1 MKQKILIILI
11 FVSIIVSSLYFGFPR
26 LEKFS
31 GVDEPYWSYD
41 RVPKFWNAIKTKQW
55 KKTNLCD
62 KPGIVLAMVSGIG
75 LPFDGEDYESIKNL
89 KKLRYEPKTPEDVQ
103 RIENLYF
110 HLRLP
115 VFLFTL
121 AVLPLFYFFIRKLLG
136 HSTAVFAIVFIGL
149 SPILL
154 GISLIINS
162 DAMLWIL
169 AGLSILSLFVF
180 LKDGQKKY
188 LFISGFLLGAS
199 VITKYVANV
208 LFVYFFLVFL
218 MEYFLHA
225 RQKMEVREYLKQ
237 ALINYAILFGT
248 AIATAFIL
256 FPATWV
262 KFSTLVNATIGNDV
276 FSSTWPLFV
285 GIIGFFALDTYF
297 FKTKFS
303 TIIFD
308 FLAKYRKILI
318 KTVGAAFLLL
328 VVIVFIH
335 VYAGIKIFD
344 IEELIASPKGIG
356 SGNILY
362 KYSGAITADVY
373 SLIFSISPL
382 ILLFFIFSIFSLFY
396 AKKELERRDITTFY
410 ILVFILIFY
419 LGSAVNEVT
428 TTVRYQ
434 IVTYPLVFV
443 LAAIG
448 ITSFLRIKKVK
459 KVIPKI
465 AALIAVFVIL
475 EFSLFFVNPNFLAY
489 ASEIL
494 PKKFIVNLK
503 GMGEGSYEAANYLNR
518 LPDAHNMIIWSD
530 KGAVCERFVGKCFI
544 DFKKK
549 TFSENKIDYFV
560 LSTDRRSRT
569 FKLSGGIKIYNNAN
583 ETSKDA
589 IGFVDY
595 KYLYS
600 IDNAEKGIIIN
611 NNPNNFVKI
620 IKTEKLFQEYAPR

>member
-11 FVSIIVSSLYFGFPR
+11 FFSIFASSFYFGFPR

-41 RVPKFWNAIKTKQW
+41 RVPKFWNAIKTMQW

-62 KPGIVLAMVSGIG
+62 KPGIVIAMVSGAG
-75 LPFDGEDYESIKNL
+75 LPFDGEDYDSIKKL
-89 KKLRYEPKTPEDVQ
+89 RKLRYEPKSPEEIQ

-121 AVLPLFYFFIRKLLG
+121 AVLPLFYLLIKKLLG
-136 HSTAVFAIVFIGL
+136 YNTAVFAVIFMGL

-169 AGLSILSLFVF
+169 TGLSTLSLFVF
-180 LKDGQKKY
+180 LENNERKF
-188 LFISGFLLGAS
+188 LILSGFLLGLS

-225 RQKMEVREYLKQ
+225 RQKMEVRAYLKQ
-237 ALINYAILFGT
+237 ALINYLILFAT
-248 AIATAFIL
+248 AIASAFVF

-262 KFSTLVNATIGNDV
+262 KISALINATVGNDV
-276 FSSTWPLFV
+276 FSSTWPLFA
-285 GIIGFFALDTYF
+285 GIIGFFALDTYI

-303 TIIFD
+303 TIIFG
-308 FLAKYRKILI
+308 FFAKYRNILLKI
-318 KTVGAAFLLL
+318 VGGIFLALTA
-328 VVIVFIH
+328 VVFLH
-335 VYAGIKIFD
+335 VYAGINIYD
-344 IEELIASPKGIG
+344 IQGLIASPKGIG
-356 SGNILY
+356 PGNLAQ
-362 KYSGAITADVY
+362 KFSGAIVADTY

-382 ILLFFIFSIFSLFY
+382 VLFFFLFAISSLFRD
-396 AKKELERRDITTFY
+396 KKELDRGSITIFY
-410 ILVFILIFY
+410 ALVFILIFY
-419 LGSAVNEVT
+419 LGSALNEVT

-434 IVTYPLVFV
+434 IMTYPLVFV

-448 ITSFLRIKKVK
+448 ISRFLEIKKIK
-459 KVIPKI
+459 SLIPNY
-465 AALIAVFVIL
+465 AAFAITFVLLIS
-475 EFSLFFVNPNFLAY
+475 SLFLVKPNFLAY

-494 PKKFIVNLK
+494 PNSFIVNLK

-549 TFSENKIDYFV
+549 TFSENNIDYFV
-560 LSTDRRSRT
+560 LSTDRMNRT
-569 FKLSGGIKIYNNAN
+569 VKLSKGIKITD
-583 ETSKDA
+583 E
-589 IGFVDY
+589 
-595 KYLYS
+595 
-600 IDNAEKGIIIN
+600 EKKRAKEDLQSYVKFDQIYPMSDTEFEFIIN
-611 NNPNNFVKI
+611 NNPNNFVKVV
-620 IKTEKLFQEYAPR
+620 KTEKIF

>member
-1 MKQKILIILI
+1 M
-11 FVSIIVSSLYFGFPR
+11 
-26 LEKFS
+26 
-31 GVDEPYWSYD
+31 
-41 RVPKFWNAIKTKQW
+41 
-55 KKTNLCD
+55 
-62 KPGIVLAMVSGIG
+62 
-75 LPFDGEDYESIKNL
+75 
-89 KKLRYEPKTPEDVQ
+89 
-103 RIENLYF
+103 
-110 HLRLP
+110 
-115 VFLFTL
+115 
-121 AVLPLFYFFIRKLLG
+121 
-136 HSTAVFAIVFIGL
+136 
-149 SPILL
+149 
-154 GISLIINS
+154 
-162 DAMLWIL
+162 
-169 AGLSILSLFVF
+169 SLFVF
-180 LKDGQKKY
+180 LENNKRKF
-188 LFISGFLLGAS
+188 LILSGFLLGLS

-503 GMGEGSYEAANYLNR
+503 GMGEGSYEAADYLNR

-549 TFSENKIDYFV
+549 TFSENNIDYFV
-560 LSTDRRSRT
+560 LSTDRMNRT
-569 FKLSGGIKIYNNAN
+569 VKLSKGIKITD
-583 ETSKDA
+583 E
-589 IGFVDY
+589 
-595 KYLYS
+595 
-600 IDNAEKGIIIN
+600 EKKRAKEDLQSYVKFDQIYPMSDTEFEFIIN
-611 NNPNNFVKI
+611 NNPNNFVKVV
-620 IKTEKLFQEYAPR
+620 KTEKIF

>member
-11 FVSIIVSSLYFGFPR
+11 FFSIFASSFYFGFPR

-41 RVPKFWNAIKTKQW
+41 RVPKFWNAIKTMQW

-503 GMGEGSYEAANYLNR
+503 GMGEGSYEAADYLNR
-518 LPDAHNMIIWSD
+518 LPNAHNMIIWSD